1 MTMQGSTRRRF
12 GRALLAASGALGLA
26 RCSLL
31 SGLEDLH
38 KVECIDPCQDGAL
51 GDAADGEASAPTDG
65 GADGLPADSPSGAD
79 DGSTAADAADED
91 ASAASSDVSQDGPD
105 AQSDAPPD
113 GPTSPEAGPDTG
125 GKCGNGQLAVPNG
138 ASASSTIPTPG
149 TDDGPPAAVIDGN
162 LNTRWESVFRVDPQ
176 WVDLDFRSP
185 VFVRDV
191 QILWEAA
198 CARDYT
204 LQVSNDSSTWKTV
217 GTITNNTVAANPLGV
232 FTPPANWTKA
242 VDSPNLDAVGRYLRV
257 NATARCQANYG
268 YSIWEMRVFG
278 DSNAGCTP

>member
-12 GRALLAASGALGLA
+12 GHALLAASGALGLV
-26 RCSLL
+26 RCSQLT
-31 SGLEDLH
+31 GLEDLH
-38 KVECIDPCQDGAL
+38 KVECIGPCQDGAL
-51 GDAADGEASAPTDG
+51 ADAMADSEASAPTDG
-65 GADGLPADSPSGAD
+65 GADDLAADGGAD
-79 DGSTAADAADED
+79 DGSASADAADED
-91 ASAASSDVSQDGPD
+91 APAASSDVSQDGPD

-113 GPTSPEAGPDTG
+113 APVSPEAGSDTG
-125 GKCGNGQLAVPNG
+125 GKCGNGQLAVRNG

-162 LNTRWESVFRVDPQ
+162 LSTRWESVFRVDPQ
-176 WVDLDFRSP
+176 WVVLDFRAP
-185 VFVRDV
+185 VFVREV

-217 GTITNNTVAANPLGV
+217 GTITNNAVAANPLGV
-232 FTPPANWTKA
+232 FTPPTNWTKA

-278 DSNAGCTP
+278 DSNASCTP